1 MKTKSKFTG
10 GFDSITAIKPLITY
24 ISVFLAIFVSYS
36 GLIGLRIISGGILY
50 TDYFSI
56 YGGLGKSALF
66 AIIAFL
72 IMASKRGYDL
82 KLKPWAV
89 SQSMWLVISVIS
101 YIAAWKTI
109 NHLLAGSTSWVL
121 IVLSQTLLI
130 TSVMFAGIGVIGL
143 TNLKSLFVK
152 YRRQLAYSLLLLFAF
167 YGFLTLVY
175 GLWQYLASAVLY
187 SVKWLLDI
195 TGLVTIVVPP
205 RSLLLIKFG
214 INIAQ
219 YCSGIESI
227 ALFSGLYVLIGTLDW
242 HRFNPRKFLL
252 VFPLALLILFGLNI
266 LRVYVLILAGFYIN
280 PTIAFSL
287 FHTYAG
293 MVFFILYSAIFWKV
307 GYKWM
312 LRKS

>member
-1 MKTKSKFTG
+1 MKTKPKFTG
-10 GFDSITAIKPLITY
+10 GLDSLNAIKPLIAY
-24 ISVFLAIFVSYS
+24 ISAFLSIFVLYS
-36 GLIGLRIISGGILY
+36 GLIGSRIISGGILY
-50 TDYFSI
+50 ADHFAI

-66 AIIAFL
+66 AIIAFM
-72 IMASKRGYDL
+72 IMANKSGFDL
-82 KLKPWAV
+82 KLKSWAPK
-89 SQSMWLVISVIS
+89 QSIWLVLSIIS
-101 YIAAWKTI
+101 YTAAWMAI
-109 NHLLAGSTSWVL
+109 NHLLAGATSWYL

-130 TSVMFAGIGVIGL
+130 TSLILAAIGVFGL
-143 TNLKSLFVK
+143 ANLKTLFVK
-152 YRRQLAYSLLLLFAF
+152 YQRQLAYTLVLLVAF

-205 RSLLLIKFG
+205 RSLLLTKFG

-227 ALFSGLYVLIGTLDW
+227 ALFSGLYALIGTLDW

-252 VFPLALLILFGLNI
+252 AFPIALLILFALNI
-266 LRVYVLILAGFYIN
+266 LRVYVLILAGYYIN

-293 MVFFILYSAIFWKV
+293 MVFFIIYSAIFWKV
-307 GYKWM
+307 TYKWM
-312 LRKS
+312 LRKP